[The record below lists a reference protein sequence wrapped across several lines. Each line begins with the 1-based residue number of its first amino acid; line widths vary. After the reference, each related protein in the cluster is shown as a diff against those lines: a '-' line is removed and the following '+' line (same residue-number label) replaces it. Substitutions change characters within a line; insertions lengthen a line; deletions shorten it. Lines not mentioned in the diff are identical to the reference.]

1 MLMPEIISFRD
12 VSFSYH
18 PYLSVLQSISF
29 SIEKGEAVVF
39 LGENGSGKST
49 LFLNLLHLV
58 TGHSGKIIAE
68 SLEVNRKNEKQIREK
83 IGLIFQ
89 NSNDQLFLPT
99 VKEELAFGPWNLGYR
114 GVQLEKQ
121 IIKASEAIGIQS
133 IMEKKVFHLSQG
145 EKKKVAIAAVYAMN
159 PDIYL
164 FDEPFSN
171 LDPKTRQDLNKILFD
186 LHFQGKTLLLIS
198 HEVDQIPSF
207 FKRAI
212 VLHAGEIIFDGKI
225 RELFQ
230 TPEILFKANLRVPIV
245 ATLYQKVKKDFPH
258 LIKNWSKNRTI
269 PINVAEFK
277 EFLDSLLKEK

>member
-1 MLMPEIISFRD
+1 MPEIISFRD